1 MDADRMTGQK
11 WVVTGLSRL
20 SGEREVIS
28 SPHSRWKA
36 EALRIGVTLPCL
48 TVLTAACAWQ
58 APLVTAYSLAASAW
72 IVYRL
77 NQEEKGGAA

>member
-36 EALRIGVTLPCL
+36 EAL
-48 TVLTAACAWQ
+48 VLQ
-58 APLVTAYSLAASAW
+58 YRRRYASAKGRRA
-72 IVYRL
+72 YTRL
-77 NQEEKGGAA
+77 KVEPAEREGTIW